1 MEKIEPL
8 PELFHCCALF
18 AYFLA
23 IEEGKQDD
31 SGYVKKIAYKL
42 YEEELARGNADKA

>member
-1 MEKIEPL
+1 MQDDAQL

-31 SGYVKKIAYKL
+31 SRYVKKIAYKL
-42 YEEELARGNADKA
+42 YEEELARGK